1 MLRNAAREAPER
13 PSQRVFLCLV
23 DRKSRVDPARRPA
36 ARSCVEKEGC
46 LEAPRDPLLQDLIHH
61 EKTVAGKVEEAR
73 REAERIVSQARAD
86 AREAL
91 EGARREGDEIA
102 KAAAERATEEAR
114 AARERIVAEA
124 REAVVAV
131 ERMGSER
138 REPAVA
144 VVLEQVLP

>member
-1 MLRNAAREAPER
+1 M
-13 PSQRVFLCLV
+13 
-23 DRKSRVDPARRPA
+23 
-36 ARSCVEKEGC
+36 
-46 LEAPRDPLLQDLIHH
+46 EAPRDPLLQDLIHH

-114 AARERIVAEA
+114 AARDRIVAEA

-138 REPAVA
+138 REQAVA